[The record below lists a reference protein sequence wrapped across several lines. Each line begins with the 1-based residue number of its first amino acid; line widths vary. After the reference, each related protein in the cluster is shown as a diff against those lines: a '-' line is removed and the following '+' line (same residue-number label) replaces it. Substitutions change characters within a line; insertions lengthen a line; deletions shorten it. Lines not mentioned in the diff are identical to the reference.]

1 MEKKTVL
8 ILAGASA
15 AGKTTVAYEIIRR
28 HPHFELSRSATTR
41 APRGDGNDNEYIYF
55 SSEEFR
61 AAIASGDM
69 LEHTEFAGNC
79 YGTTKREIKRI
90 FDEGK
95 IPLLILDVV
104 GVHSLM
110 EKKDL
115 SVCGVYV
122 YDDIKVMQGR
132 IFERY
137 LGNGEDPDGRRR
149 YESRKRQ
156 NEEDYRNLPN
166 IIDDFYALVKNEDT
180 PEEGAKRVAAAFGRF
195 EERIP
200 KDAGENLRLAKEIQ
214 KTVV

>member
-95 IPLLILDVV
+95 IPLLILDTN
-104 GVHSLM
+104 GVDSI
-110 EKKDL
+110 KRAATDFD
-115 SVCGVYV
+115 VCAVYV
-122 YDDIKVMQGR
+122 YASLFVLEKRLYD
-132 IFERY
+132 RY
-137 LGNGEDPDGRRR
+137 LTPPTADGLKSFIKRRDGNVEYYASAGSWAHLFEAYVENLDLE
-149 YESRKRQ
+149 ES
-156 NEEDYRNLPN
+156 
-166 IIDDFYALVKNEDT
+166 VKNTLEAYSGNLRNT
-180 PEEGAKRVAAAFGRF
+180 CPEEILKYT
-195 EERIP
+195 
-200 KDAGENLRLAKEIQ
+200 KCK
-214 KTVV
+214 